1 MWLKKNFKIG
11 FILCMTIIMMAVNT
25 WGQSVVLVVG
35 AGGQVGGEIILAET
49 EVGMFQ
55 KGELVFS
62 IASKNSGIYLDDVQI
77 EVSGGLKGVKS
88 EVKEG
93 KNGTVTVS
101 ISRTSKEIATIKLSQ
116 FVFTTDRTV
125 PEGSYDLEISGDAI
139 NTSDDKIVVE
149 DFIQITTPNTE
160 DLGKGDIARG
170 KSGFIVGEQYYLN
183 NTNKVQMDA
192 VPYIEGEGY
201 IMVPLRYV
209 AQAFNIV
216 DENILFS
223 NETVTLFIAGR
234 TISLT
239 NGSNEMILNGNSVTM
254 DVPMVIQDNRAY
266 LPVGQIAN
274 LLSIKVQWDNETK
287 TAYFISE

>member
-1 MWLKKNFKIG
+1 MLY
-11 FILCMTIIMMAVNT
+11 MAIIMMAVNT
-25 WGQSVVLVVG
+25 WGQSVVLVAG
-35 AGGQVGGEIILAET
+35 AGNQVGGEIVITET
-49 EVGMFQ
+49 ETGMFQ
-55 KGELVFS
+55 KGELIFS
-62 IASKNSGIYLDDVQI
+62 IASKNSGIYLDDVQV
-77 EVSGGLKGVKS
+77 EVSGGIKGIKS

-93 KNGTVTVS
+93 KNGTVIVS
-101 ISRTSKEIATIKLSQ
+101 ISRTSKEAATIKLSQ

-139 NTSDDKIVVE
+139 STGNDKIIVE

-160 DLGKGDIARG
+160 DLAKGNLVRG
-170 KSGFIVGEQYYLN
+170 SSAFIVGEKYFLN
-183 NTNKVQMDA
+183 NANKVEMDV

-209 AQAFNIV
+209 AQAFSITN
-216 DENILFS
+216 ENILFS
-223 NETVTLFIAGR
+223 NETVTLFIPGR

-254 DVPMVIQDNRAY
+254 NAPMVIQDNRAY

-274 LLSIKVQWDNETK
+274 LLSIDVQWDNITK